1 MAMDVEP
8 IAGNRYLNRDN
19 GELFQVVGLDGGA
32 GTIEIQL
39 DNGDLGE
46 IPGVEWGRMDIEL
59 VAPELNAQAPTN
71 DISDGPIDAMDDDP
85 EALNLPSNQE
95 QYRRRNVEFAGKA
108 ARGFPNPRPENEVDR
123 GPERGSELGI
133 EQWQD
138 PQEDE
143 EDRQDE
149 EGQ

>member
-1 MAMDVEP
+1 MDVEP
-8 IAGNRYLNRDN
+8 ITGNRYLNRDN
-19 GELFQVVGLDGGA
+19 GELFQVVGLDGDA

-39 DNGDLGE
+39 DNGNLDE

-59 VAPELNAQAPTN
+59 VAPELNVQAPTN

-85 EALNLPSNQE
+85 EALNLPSSQE

-138 PQEDE
+138 PQEGE

>member
-1 MAMDVEP
+1 MDVEP
-8 IAGNRYLNRDN
+8 ITGNRYLNRDN
-19 GELFQVVGLDGGA
+19 GELFQVVGLDGDA

-39 DNGDLGE
+39 DNGNLDE

-59 VAPELNAQAPTN
+59 VAPELNVQAPTN

-85 EALNLPSNQE
+85 EALNLPSSQE

-123 GPERGSELGI
+123 GPERGSELGM

-138 PQEDE
+138 PQEGE
-143 EDRQDE
+143 EGRQDE